1 MIPDTNQI
9 YPFQSFSSFDGGDF
23 YNTVKQLLTFFVLF
37 WKGGLGGGWPS
48 LESGLHQNQTL

>member
-23 YNTVKQLLTFFVLF
+23 YNTVKQLLTFCAILEG
-37 WKGGLGGGWPS
+37 WIGWGWPS